1 MQQKNGRRMLNY
13 NADRILNY
21 GKIKATANFM
31 GWLLSQDR
39 AIQMQL
45 HRIECLRQISDQI
58 INMLN
63 SHR

>member
-1 MQQKNGRRMLNY
+1 MLNY
-13 NADRILNY
+13 NADKILNY
-21 GKIKATANFM
+21 DKIKATANFM
-31 GWLLSQDR
+31 WWLLSQDR
-39 AIQMQL
+39 PIQMQL

>member
-31 GWLLSQDR
+31 GWLLSQDQPVQR
-39 AIQMQL
+39 QL
-45 HRIECLRQISDQI
+45 HRVQRLRQISDQI
-58 INMLN
+58 INMFN
-63 SHR
+63 PHR